1 MNALH
6 KHHYDLALATC
17 SLVPNSGPILVKDQM
32 EDWSAAEANSFEE
45 AIEKCGKDFGE
56 IQKEHVSRTQTR
68 VSRGWRRATLDL
80 GLVALE
86 ESEGNRG
93 ILLHVENNGSLRRPT
108 SIEVSRTGE

>member
-17 SLVPNSGPILVKDQM
+17 SLVPQSGPILVKDQM

-56 IQKEHVSRTQTR
+56 IQREHVRSIEDEQ
-68 VSRGWRRATLDL
+68 GRREILVL
-80 GLVALE
+80 FPVALE
-86 ESEGNRG
+86 EFKRNCR

-108 SIEVSRTGE
+108 TIETRRTGE